1 MHIETSRFE
10 LEICDRLFYLRAD
23 LGRRR
28 LAICKLWSEAWRHLE
43 FEWYDRAQREEAL
56 RQRREQRLVE
66 LETADP
72 AAAFKLGMELEQVD
86 RTADRSAE
94 VRREVSSR

>member
-1 MHIETSRFE
+1 M
-10 LEICDRLFYLRAD
+10 EISDRLFYLRAD

-43 FEWYDRAQREEAL
+43 FEWYDRAQRDEAL
-56 RQRREQRLVE
+56 RKRREQRLVE

-72 AAAFKLGMELEQVD
+72 TAAFEFGMEHARVD
-86 RTADRSAE
+86 PMSGRSAE
-94 VRREVSSR
+94 ARREVSSAERAWIG